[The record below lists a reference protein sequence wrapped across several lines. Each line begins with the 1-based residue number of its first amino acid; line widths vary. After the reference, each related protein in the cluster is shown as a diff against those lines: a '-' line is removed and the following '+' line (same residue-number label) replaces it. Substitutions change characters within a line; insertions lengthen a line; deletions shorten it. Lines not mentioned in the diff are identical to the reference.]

1 MQYFSHSE
9 IPYIAVRRIFV
20 FNRSTMNEH
29 QEKIK
34 NLVLKEYVEPKNLII
49 KELRKKNKTIEDEL
63 KELQE
68 KYSVVVAEK
77 WKLQAECNV
86 NKTLQQTH
94 EEVIGKNKNLVDHYY
109 ELEQKYTASEKS
121 KEDLVE
127 EYKKLEQ
134 KYTASEKSKEGLV
147 EEYKKLQRVNTE
159 MYEKLADS
167 SSSIIDLSI
176 DNNDLSMS
184 YNESEYGSVPTK
196 KRRTPTINE
205 KSWKK
210 FLEDAQNG
218 DEASCLKILRTF
230 KKIVEAEGV
239 NNVPLVVAET
249 YQKCLEVLPKT
260 TPLSEIRLNV
270 SRLSTPSVLSPIKQN
285 LFSQN

>member
-1 MQYFSHSE
+1 
-9 IPYIAVRRIFV
+9 
-20 FNRSTMNEH
+20 MNEH

-63 KELQE
+63 NALQE

-94 EEVIGKNKNLVDHYY
+94 EEVIGKNKKLVDNYY
-109 ELEQKYTASEKS
+109 QLEQEYKKLEQEYKNLEQKYTDSEKS
-121 KEDLVE
+121 KEDLV
-127 EYKKLEQ
+127 
-134 KYTASEKSKEGLV
+134 KEHENCKNGLI
-147 EEYKKLQRVNTE
+147 EDYKKLQRVNIE
-159 MYEKLADS
+159 MYEKIADS

-196 KRRTPTINE
+196 KRRKPTINE

-249 YQKCLEVLPKT
+249 YLKCLELLPKT

-285 LFSQN
+285 LFQQN

>member
-1 MQYFSHSE
+1 
-9 IPYIAVRRIFV
+9 
-20 FNRSTMNEH
+20 MNEH

-49 KELRKKNKTIEDEL
+49 KDLRKKNKTIEDEL
-63 KELQE
+63 KVLQE

-94 EEVIGKNKNLVDHYY
+94 EEVIGKNKKLVDHYY
-109 ELEQKYTASEKS
+109 ELEQEYKKLDQEYTDSVEKYKKLEQKYTDSEKS
-121 KEDLVE
+121 KEDLVKE
-127 EYKKLEQ
+127 HETCKKSLIED
-134 KYTASEKSKEGLV
+134 YN
-147 EEYKKLQRVNTE
+147 KLQRVNTE

-196 KRRTPTINE
+196 KRRKTTINE

-210 FLEDAQNG
+210 FLDDAQNG

-230 KKIVEAEGV
+230 KNIVEAKGV

-249 YQKCLEVLPKT
+249 YQNCLEVLPKT

>member
-1 MQYFSHSE
+1 
-9 IPYIAVRRIFV
+9 
-20 FNRSTMNEH
+20 
-29 QEKIK
+29 
-34 NLVLKEYVEPKNLII
+34 
-49 KELRKKNKTIEDEL
+49 
-63 KELQE
+63 
-68 KYSVVVAEK
+68 
-77 WKLQAECNV
+77 
-86 NKTLQQTH
+86 
-94 EEVIGKNKNLVDHYY
+94 
-109 ELEQKYTASEKS
+109 LEQKYTDSEKS
-121 KEDLVE
+121 KEALVKE
-127 EYKKLEQ
+127 HETCKKSLIED
-134 KYTASEKSKEGLV
+134 YN
-147 EEYKKLQRVNTE
+147 KLQRVNTE

-196 KRRTPTINE
+196 KRRKPTINE

-249 YQKCLEVLPKT
+249 YQKCLELLPKT

-285 LFSQN
+285 LFPQN

>member
-1 MQYFSHSE
+1 
-9 IPYIAVRRIFV
+9 
-20 FNRSTMNEH
+20 MNEH

-34 NLVLKEYVEPKNLII
+34 NLVLKEYIEPKNLII

-63 KELQE
+63 NALQE
-68 KYSVVVAEK
+68 KYSIVVAEK

-94 EEVIGKNKNLVDHYY
+94 EEVIGKNKKLVDNYY
-109 ELEQKYTASEKS
+109 QLEQEYKILEQKYTDSEKS
-121 KEDLVE
+121 KEDLVIE
-127 EYKKLEQ
+127 HETCKKSLIED
-134 KYTASEKSKEGLV
+134 YN
-147 EEYKKLQRVNTE
+147 KLQRVNTE

-196 KRRTPTINE
+196 KRRKPTINE

-249 YQKCLEVLPKT
+249 YQKCLELLPKT

-285 LFSQN
+285 LFPQN